1 MKRIIAAL
9 AFSTLAVPALA
20 DSRPFEQT
28 ELDRALPEVSAESA
42 STGST
47 TSAPRNLPFE
57 QAELDRRQPNVQE
70 RDVAESAGQDQ
81 RAVSGF
87 EQYNSI

>member
-20 DSRPFEQT
+20 DNRPFEQT
-28 ELDRALPEVSAESA
+28 ELDRALPAISVDSA

-47 TSAPRNLPFE
+47 R
-57 QAELDRRQPNVQE
+57 AEWT
-70 RDVAESAGQDQ
+70 
-81 RAVSGF
+81 F
-87 EQYNSI
+87 EQYNPA